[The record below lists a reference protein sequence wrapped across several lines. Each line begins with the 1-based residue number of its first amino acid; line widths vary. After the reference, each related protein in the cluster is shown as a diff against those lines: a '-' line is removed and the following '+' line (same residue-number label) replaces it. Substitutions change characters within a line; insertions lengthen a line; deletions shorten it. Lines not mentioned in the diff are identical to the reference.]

1 MSGLEPTAALGL
13 ACNILQA
20 IGVGRETVRIA
31 RQVYQ
36 DGALDP
42 ALADKA
48 AALDDLSGRIRD
60 ATTTLTITTA
70 TPTTAGARAPSKPTA
85 RDKQLL
91 DLAEK
96 CLGAARD
103 LREEVNFLSG
113 SPSRSKLA
121 ATLKIAAKTTW
132 RKRRLDNLE
141 RKLGDA
147 EGLLRTGLLTRI

>member
-60 ATTTLTITTA
+60 ATTTLTITTSPRRPKGVW
-70 TPTTAGARAPSKPTA
+70 TQSKNTSHE
-85 RDKQLL
+85 RQHKQRHL
-91 DLAEK
+91 
-96 CLGAARD
+96 
-103 LREEVNFLSG
+103 
-113 SPSRSKLA
+113 
-121 ATLKIAAKTTW
+121 
-132 RKRRLDNLE
+132 
-141 RKLGDA
+141 
-147 EGLLRTGLLTRI
+147 